1 MVVMKYNAETRFETF
16 LLTIALAYLVYT
28 LIFWNFGYN
37 GKIGVAGSFREEK
50 NKRERVCVCVCVCV
64 CLCVWDTFSWWL
76 RDGELI
82 KF

>member
-50 NKRERVCVCVCVCV
+50 NKR
-64 CLCVWDTFSWWL
+64 
-76 RDGELI
+76 
-82 KF
+82 